1 MCFTPKIRCVLQLI
15 VEHVAWGLDQVDTD
29 AVGPF
34 LFQQLAVNG
43 DGRVGALMVALI
55 VLHVVSG
62 VGVTTRSVERC
73 LVWLRVLYL
82 SHKRLRII
90 LGVP

>member
-1 MCFTPKIRCVLQLI
+1 MLQLI

-43 DGRVGALMVALI
+43 DGRVRLDGCSDCAYVVV
-55 VLHVVSG
+55 VLVLRLVVL
-62 VGVTTRSVERC
+62 VGVWC
-73 LVWLRVLYL
+73 
-82 SHKRLRII
+82 
-90 LGVP
+90 G

>member
-1 MCFTPKIRCVLQLI
+1 MLQLI

-43 DGRVGALMVALI
+43 DGRVRLDGCSDCAY
-55 VLHVVSG
+55 VVSG
-62 VGVTTRSVERC
+62 VGVTTRSVGWC
-73 LVWLRVLYL
+73 LVWLRVIH
-82 SHKRLRII
+82 SDFSISVTR
-90 LGVP
+90 G